1 MAMFLRRRELNMRAH
16 IAAGLVALSTFTFTA
31 PASADEPARAA
42 DAPSAGSASWRS
54 RFAEARAALLDR
66 RYRSAQA
73 SFFALA
79 LDAPDEGSRVLA
91 LEMMQVAAEYANRDE
106 RIPATEVVGPP
117 LRVRGNDEMTLLYMS
132 SLLYGIGSGVWL
144 LLETQPDSAVTAT
157 LPFAAATAAPV
168 IAVATVDGYRK
179 LARGVPHAIS
189 AGLYLGLGEGVL
201 LTAMQNA
208 RASHSSADAA
218 WKPETVAGVLWG
230 GATLGGVVGG
240 ALGSSL
246 VTTPGRVSFTAST
259 TLWSGVVTGLA
270 AASLL
275 PEDDKR
281 RERSFGVASIGYE
294 LGLVSGLLLAGPV
307 SPSVTR
313 VRLVDLTGAAT
324 ALAGTGLYLSF
335 VGDPDRRTA
344 EGIAA
349 TGAVVGLTA
358 GWWLTRSMKADLPEQ
373 PATGFFAVQPSIEP
387 VAGGALLGVRGAL

>member
-1 MAMFLRRRELNMRAH
+1 MAMFLRRREVNMRAQL
-16 IAAGLVALSTFTFTA
+16 AAGLVALSTVAFAA

-42 DAPSAGSASWRS
+42 DAPRAESASWKS

-66 RYRSAQA
+66 RYRPAQRA
-73 SFFALA
+73 FFALA
-79 LDAPDEGSRVLA
+79 IDAPDEGSRVLA
-91 LEMMQVAAEYANRDE
+91 LEMMQVAAEYGDRDE
-106 RIPATEVVGPP
+106 RIPATEVVAPP
-117 LRVRGNDEMTLLYMS
+117 VRVRGNDEMTLLYMS

-168 IAVATVDGYRK
+168 IAVATVDDYRK

-208 RASHSSADAA
+208 RASHSAGDAA

-270 AASLL
+270 SGALL
-275 PEDDKR
+275 PDDDHR
-281 RERSFGVASIGYE
+281 RERAFGVASIGYE

-335 VGDPDRRTA
+335 ASDPDRRTA

-349 TGAVVGLTA
+349 TGALVGLTA
-358 GWWLTRSMKADLPEQ
+358 GWWLTRNMKADLPDH

-387 VAGGALLGVRGAL
+387 VAGGALLGARGTL